1 MPRKSADAAVIDL
14 SHAFGLL
21 VRRVRAA
28 AAAQELSLTE
38 AAVMSRLAKDG
49 PATTADLARAESMKP
64 QSMGAT
70 IAALEDMGMV
80 ERKPHPTDGR
90 QVNIELTAK
99 GEALRSRADAAVLRV
114 EQRMLARLTA
124 ATRHGF
130 REHLKA
136 CLRALDEHAVDVV
149 NHWGSAVGH

>member
-1 MPRKSADAAVIDL
+1 MSRETLETSEIDL
-14 SHAFGLL
+14 IHTIGLL
-21 VRRVRAA
+21 LRRVRAA
-28 AAAQELSLTE
+28 AASHELSLTE

-70 IAALEDMGMV
+70 IAALEEMGMV

-99 GEALRSRADAAVLRV
+99 GAAVRKSAKDAK
-114 EQRMLARLTA
+114 RMWLAQA
-124 ATRHGF
+124 IAQ
-130 REHLKA
+130 
-136 CLRALDEHAVDVV
+136 LDEEERETLFAAGRIIKRLVDL
-149 NHWGSAVGH
+149 